1 MSSTRFQDVFQDVF
15 KMCLQ
20 DVFFKMSSK
29 RLQEDVLQL
38 CLEDVLE
45 DKKCYTEDVFTRR
58 MFAGNWRHS
67 DVLIL
72 KFKHIRCV

>member
-1 MSSTRFQDVFQDVF
+1 
-15 KMCLQ
+15 
-20 DVFFKMSSK
+20 MSSK

-58 MFAGNWRHS
+58 IFAGNWRHS
-67 DVLIL
+67 DVLIF
-72 KFKHIRCV
+72 KFKHIR